1 MRAPARAGGAGPGA
15 GAGGAAGG
23 GGGSSSRRRR
33 AISGGAGQ
41 VSGGIARTLSLD
53 FSHHALVQVR
63 EQPRLH
69 PPRRRPTL
77 RRDRLLQLRPL
88 TRNRLHPAP
97 KASMFRS
104 SRIVEPKVSRRGL
117 TYGSCARLHRG
128 KVVAPHARQRA
139 GRGIL
144 LLLLLNRLTPAPSRG
159 AGTLGLRLRRRV
171 EAVSAGICASQ
182 QASFSVAAYLG
193 VPERVEGALGLAR
206 EAGPERVERHT
217 LAQDRAAH
225 TQQARQAKRGTPKEC
240 SGLVPWGPPARS
252 RARGLS
258 PRAGRALPAP
268 LPSASPWPRSGSPAL
283 GTGCAALREGGG

>member
-1 MRAPARAGGAGPGA
+1 M
-15 GAGGAAGG
+15 
-23 GGGSSSRRRR
+23 
-33 AISGGAGQ
+33 
-41 VSGGIARTLSLD
+41 
-53 FSHHALVQVR
+53 
-63 EQPRLH
+63 
-69 PPRRRPTL
+69 
-77 RRDRLLQLRPL
+77 
-88 TRNRLHPAP
+88 
-97 KASMFRS
+97 
-104 SRIVEPKVSRRGL
+104 

-144 LLLLLNRLTPAPSRG
+144 LLLLLNRLTPAPSRV

-225 TQQARQAKRGTPKEC
+225 TQQARQAQRRNQKNF
-240 SGLVPWGPPARS
+240 
-252 RARGLS
+252 RGLYL
-258 PRAGRALPAP
+258 GVLQRALELADSRLEP
-268 LPSASPWPRSGSPAL
+268 
-283 GTGCAALREGGG
+283 AALCPLLFHLLLHGLGPAHQR